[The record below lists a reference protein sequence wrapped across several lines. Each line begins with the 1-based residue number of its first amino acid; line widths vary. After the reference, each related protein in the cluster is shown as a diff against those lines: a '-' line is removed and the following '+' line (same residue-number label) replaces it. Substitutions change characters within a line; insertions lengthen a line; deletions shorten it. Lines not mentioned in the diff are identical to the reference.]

1 MSGPAQTCAGS
12 RTSRAAWSR
21 ERLLRVVRFT
31 PPPPGPRQAPRGTR
45 AMRRRRR
52 GAGQPAARAS
62 LVDDHLAPRYPA
74 TRVAGGRN
82 RRRLLARLAGVVD
95 ADDLAVSPGAAFH
108 ALADEQ
114 GV

>member
-12 RTSRAAWSR
+12 RTTRAAWSR
-21 ERLLRVVRFT
+21 ECLLRGIRLPL
-31 PPPPGPRQAPRGTR
+31 PPPRPRQAPRGTR

-62 LVDDHLAPRYPA
+62 LVYDHLAPRHAA

-95 ADDLAVSPGAAFH
+95 ADDLAVSARTAFH
-108 ALADEQ
+108 AL
-114 GV
+114 